1 MSKVLTFRSKRT
13 HGEGAEER
21 VLDSSFLQD
30 DSETLRFDEKP
41 GASITL
47 SFDKRIKD
55 WSNQELA
62 DLFRVVRLLSSSGLS
77 IDHTRGLTDEGDPWF
92 VMCKPSGEVFI
103 HICRL
108 DGVYVLDNPSLS
120 KPLTGRNFG
129 ELISEFSNQ
138 ALKVSDASIGIGKA
152 EHGHVFQLRRG
163 NKVRLHPSAMLAAL
177 IWTLYLASEELTVIS
192 AEQDS
197 LDDVQPGLPDGSTLL
212 DVSFASAVSAQA
224 EHQELKL
231 LKGSD
236 TALMDMQSLGEAGK
250 YEASSLSKHVHI
262 DPSLKSEQALSLHQ
276 NPYAVGLSTLAVAIG
291 VMSTTRLGEP
301 LKALWGAEFLSIGA
315 DDLVAF
321 VEEIFSQDATRT
333 VLADLFETVTGLSV
347 SDEDIA
353 FEERFVGEKENN
365 ILDADA
371 NLDPRTIIL
380 DLPSNFSTVATL
392 TVKAKGDDQDTD
404 FVLSEHDK
412 DIQPNLISQNAGQTI
427 IDESATN
434 TDGTDVILDH
444 FVLQSALDVL
454 NFEAQEGWTGAT
466 LQRIAVK
473 DDMFV
478 TIFSDSHGNF
488 SNDVQHISFLDV
500 TQPIVITS
508 PSVTETVTDIGIF
521 DTLELFEESYPNISK
536 PGYKSYDAQAQSF
549 INYILAKPG
558 IIDTILYGNELIMI
572 DTSERDDLSD
582 TSVAMTWEFNDG
594 SLISLIGF
602 QDEFQKF
609 DLIA

>member
-1 MSKVLTFRSKRT
+1 MSKILTFRSKRT
-13 HGEGAEER
+13 HGEGTDER

-30 DSETLRFDEKP
+30 DSETLRFGEKP

-404 FVLSEHDK
+404 LVLSEHDK

-434 TDGTDVILDH
+434 TDSTDVILDH

-508 PSVTETVTDIGIF
+508 PSVTEAVTDIGIF
-521 DTLELFEESYPNISK
+521 DTLEIFEESYLNISK

-582 TSVAMTWEFNDG
+582 TSVAMTWEFDDG

>member
-1 MSKVLTFRSKRT
+1 
-13 HGEGAEER
+13 
-21 VLDSSFLQD
+21 
-30 DSETLRFDEKP
+30 
-41 GASITL
+41 
-47 SFDKRIKD
+47 
-55 WSNQELA
+55 
-62 DLFRVVRLLSSSGLS
+62 
-77 IDHTRGLTDEGDPWF
+77 
-92 VMCKPSGEVFI
+92 
-103 HICRL
+103 
-108 DGVYVLDNPSLS
+108 
-120 KPLTGRNFG
+120 
-129 ELISEFSNQ
+129 
-138 ALKVSDASIGIGKA
+138 
-152 EHGHVFQLRRG
+152 
-163 NKVRLHPSAMLAAL
+163 
-177 IWTLYLASEELTVIS
+177 
-192 AEQDS
+192 
-197 LDDVQPGLPDGSTLL
+197 
-212 DVSFASAVSAQA
+212 
-224 EHQELKL
+224 
-231 LKGSD
+231 
-236 TALMDMQSLGEAGK
+236 
-250 YEASSLSKHVHI
+250 
-262 DPSLKSEQALSLHQ
+262 
-276 NPYAVGLSTLAVAIG
+276 VGLSTLAVAIG

-333 VLADLFETVTGLSV
+333 VLADLFETVTGLPV

-353 FEERFVGEKENN
+353 FEERFVGEKDNN
-365 ILDADA
+365 TLDADA

-380 DLPSNFSTVATL
+380 DLPSNFSNFATL

-404 FVLSEHDK
+404 LVLSEHDK

-434 TDGTDVILDH
+434 TDSTDVILDH

-508 PSVTETVTDIGIF
+508 PSVTEAVTDIGIF
-521 DTLELFEESYPNISK
+521 DTLEIFEESYLNISK

-558 IIDTILYGNELIMI
+558 IIDTILYDNELIMI

-582 TSVAMTWEFNDG
+582 TSVAMTWEFDDG

>member
-1 MSKVLTFRSKRT
+1 MSKILTFRSKRT
-13 HGEGAEER
+13 HGEGTDER

-30 DSETLRFDEKP
+30 DSETLRFDEKS

-152 EHGHVFQLRRG
+152 EHRHVFQLRRG

-197 LDDVQPGLPDGSTLL
+197 LDGVQPGLPDGSTLL

-250 YEASSLSKHVHI
+250 CEASSLSKPVHI
-262 DPSLKSEQALSLHQ
+262 DPSLKSEQVLSLHQ

-301 LKALWGAEFLSIGA
+301 LKALWDAEFLAIGA
-315 DDLVAF
+315 DDIVAF

-333 VLADLFETVTGLSV
+333 VLADLFETVIGPSS
-347 SDEDIA
+347 SDKDIA
-353 FEERFVGEKENN
+353 FEDHFLVEKENN

-371 NLDPRTIIL
+371 NLDSGTAIL
-380 DLPSNFSTVATL
+380 DLPSNFLTVTTL
-392 TVKAKGDDQDTD
+392 TVKEKRDDQDTD
-404 FVLSEHDK
+404 LVFSEHNK
-412 DIQPNLISQNAGQTI
+412 DTQFNLISQNTSQTI
-427 IDESATN
+427 IDESAKN
-434 TDGTDVILDH
+434 TDSSDVKSDH

-454 NFEAQEGWTGAT
+454 NFEIQEDWNGAI
-466 LQRIAVK
+466 LQRVAVK
-473 DDMFV
+473 DDTFI
-478 TIFSDSHGNF
+478 TIFSELYGNLA
-488 SNDVQHISFLDV
+488 SDVQHINFLDV
-500 TQPIVITS
+500 TQPIAITN
-508 PSVTETVTDIGIF
+508 PSVTDIGVF
-521 DTLELFEESYPNISK
+521 DALEFVEDSYPTISK
-536 PGYKSYDAQAQSF
+536 PAYKSYDAQAQSF

-558 IIDTILYGNELIMI
+558 VIDTILYDNELIMI
-572 DTSERDDLSD
+572 DTSERDELSD
-582 TSVAMTWEFNDG
+582 TSVAMTWEFDDG

-602 QDEFQKF
+602 QDDFQKF